1 MMRRVSLAILA
12 LAVAGCL
19 VFSEGQASASPVDC
33 GDTITADTKLHRDL
47 VNCPNNGIVIGAN
60 NITLDLNGHRID
72 GDGAVCPPDQEVCDS
87 GVDNSAGHNGVTVDG
102 GSVREFPVG
111 VFVLGARDNRLRDLS
126 SSGNLDFGVVIGEST
141 DSRIKK
147 SSFANNGTSGIV
159 LFDASDNRIKRNAAT
174 RNGHA
179 SVFLIGSDHNRI
191 EKNVLDRNGDGI
203 EVHESARNHFRKN
216 WISHSQG
223 PAIDLADGATHNRV
237 TKNRITANGDGITT
251 FEARRNRISRNTI
264 TGTGFFG
271 DPDSGGFGI
280 LLDGADHNTVQ
291 RNSVTGGR
299 GQAIFVTSLDSQGTS
314 DRNVVSRNVVN
325 SRLSDGILVGGDA
338 TATLIK
344 RNTAN
349 RNGDDGVDVNAPGAR
364 LTRNT
369 ANHNHDLGIEAVPG
383 VIDGGGNKAHGNG
396 DPRQC
401 TRVACR

>member
-1 MMRRVSLAILA
+1 MMRRISLAIPA

-19 VFSEGQASASPVDC
+19 ALSAGHASASPVDC
-33 GDTITADTKLHRDL
+33 GDTITADTKLHSDL
-47 VNCPNNGIVIGAN
+47 INCPNSGIVIGAN

-72 GDGAVCPPDQEVCDS
+72 GDGAVCPPDQEVCDA
-87 GVDNSAGHNGVTVDG
+87 GVDNTAGHHGVTVER

-126 SSGNLDFGVVIGEST
+126 SSRNLDFGAVVGEST
-141 DSRIKK
+141 DSRITKN
-147 SSFANNGTSGIV
+147 SFANNGTSGIV
-159 LFDASDNRIKRNAAT
+159 LFNASHNRIKRNCAT

-191 EKNVLDRNGDGI
+191 KKNKLDRNGDGI
-203 EVHESARNHFRKN
+203 EVHESARNHFRQN
-216 WISHSQG
+216 RISHNQG
-223 PAIDLADGATHNRV
+223 PGIDLADGATHNRV
-237 TKNRITANGDGITT
+237 EKNRITANGDGITT
-251 FEARRNRISRNTI
+251 FEARHNKISRNTI
-264 TGTGFFG
+264 TGAGFFS

-280 LLDGADHNTVQ
+280 LLDGADRNTVE

-314 DRNVVSRNVVN
+314 DRNIVSRNIVK
-325 SRLSDGILVGGDA
+325 SKLSDGILVAGDA

-344 RNTAN
+344 RNRAN
-349 RNGDDGVDVNAPGAR
+349 RNGDDGIDVNAAGTK

-369 ANHNHDLGIEAVPG
+369 ANRNQDLGIEAVAG

-401 TRVACR
+401 TNVACK